1 VNDYGDAVG
10 LLTRA
15 ELTHDNLQA
24 VRDRLEGPRKP
35 RFRDRFRHR
44 NNSIT
49 SQQTTASAYGTEAAV
64 ELFPANRAFTAV
76 EVPHRASF
84 DGVAV
89 DRYVSRNGL
98 MQTLNVDESEVPLRL
113 PRDRSK

>member
-15 ELTHDNLQA
+15 ELTHHNLQA

-35 RFRDRFRHR
+35 RFRDRFRQRH
-44 NNSIT
+44 NSIT
-49 SQQTTASAYGTEAAV
+49 SQQTAASAYGTEAAV
-64 ELFPANRAFTAV
+64 ELFASNRAFTAV

-84 DGVAV
+84 DGLGV
-89 DRYVSRNGL
+89 DRSLSRNGM
-98 MQTLNVDESEVPLRL
+98 MQSLSVEESEAVLRL